1 MIRKKWTTQADF
13 NLPIH
18 QAAKFFSLPLS
29 TKLAYKLS
37 DAKVNQGYTADGAE
51 GVNDHKEC
59 YEHRRFAN
67 DLCPSDTELSGF
79 RSTLDEFYQQCFR
92 LAMDVLKCLAMVMDL
107 GDGFFEKITKRAD
120 PQLRLLHYYAL
131 ERKVLE
137 QEGHAR
143 ISPHTDFGLC
153 TLLFQDQIGGLE
165 IDPHHDGNF
174 VPAPPIEGTV
184 LINIADLLV
193 RFTNG
198 RVKST
203 RHRVLAPSLEKF
215 KGDVLPARF
224 SIPFFVHPDPET
236 TIDPIVL
243 REGEKKLFEPVN
255 AGEWRVWNTSK
266 DYRLKG
272 DDGQEVSLRS
282 IAVET

>member
-1 MIRKKWTTQADF
+1 MERKL
-13 NLPIH
+13 N
-18 QAAKFFSLPLS
+18 
-29 TKLAYKLS
+29 YKLS
-37 DAKVNQGYTADGAE
+37 NAKVNQGYTADGAE

-59 YEHRRFAN
+59 YEHRRFVN
-67 DLCPSDTELSGF
+67 DLCPSETDVSGF
-79 RSTLDEFYQQCFR
+79 RSTVDDFYSQCFG
-92 LAMDVLKCLAMVMDL
+92 LAMNVLKCLAMVMNL
-107 GDGFFEKITKRAD
+107 GDDFFEGLTKRAD
-120 PQLRLLHYYAL
+120 PQLRLLRYYAI

-143 ISPHTDFGLC
+143 INAHTDFGLC

-165 IDPHHDGNF
+165 IDPDHDGNF

-193 RFTNG
+193 RYTNG

-203 RHRVLAPSLEKF
+203 RHRVVAPSLERF

-236 TIDPIVL
+236 LIDPIVL
-243 REGEKKLFEPVN
+243 SEGEEKLFEPVN

-272 DDGQEVSLRS
+272 DDGEEVRLRS
-282 IAVET
+282 VAVRS